1 MTPRQLWNEQRVLIV
16 LILAAWLLA
25 LTGPLWAANCAA
37 IQDSDQRAYCR
48 ALEQRN
54 AARCVEIQ
62 DFSLRQQCRAE
73 LGAGQANCNAISDQG
88 EREMCRAR
96 ARQ

>member
-1 MTPRQLWNEQRVLIV
+1 MTLRELWREQKWMIIPV
-16 LILAAWLLA
+16 LAAWLLA

-37 IQDSDQRAYCR
+37 IQDADQRAYCR

-62 DFSLRQQCRAE
+62 DFALRQQCRAE
-73 LGAGQANCNAISDQG
+73 LGGGQANCSTISDPG

-96 ARQ
+96 ARP